1 MFDWNDLRHF
11 LATARAG
18 STLGASRVLGVN
30 QSTVARRLD
39 ALEAACGARLFE
51 RDRNGA
57 TLTALGADLLPH
69 AEAVEAATQTLE
81 TQLQAYHRGMSG
93 VVRLTCSE
101 LMATIAVIP
110 AMSAFRSAFPDIRV
124 ELALTDAFLDLE
136 KGEADVAI
144 RASFDLPS
152 SNLIARKVRAEY
164 WSLFCTQAYAQAH
177 GMPATEADLARH
189 PIIAVEGPME
199 QLPPLMWMREKAGP
213 DAVVAIRCSSLHNI
227 LNAALA
233 GLGVAALPAGLA
245 ARHPELRPCLDIPFE
260 GGIWLMTTAELRNT
274 PRIRAFLDF
283 MAPHLAAVGRETPGR
298 AQIA

>member
-39 ALEAACGARLFE
+39 ALEAACGAKLFE

-57 TLTALGADLLPH
+57 TLTSLGDDLLSQ
-69 AEAVEAATQTLE
+69 AEAMEKAAQGLE
-81 TQLQAYHRGMSG
+81 HRLGVHHRGMTG

-101 LMATIAVIP
+101 LMATIGVIP
-110 AMSAFRSAFPDIRV
+110 AMGEFRSLYPDIRV

-152 SNLIARKVRAEY
+152 SNLIARKVREEY
-164 WSLFCTQAYAQAH
+164 WAMYCSHAYAQAH
-177 GMPATEADLARH
+177 GVPMHEDDLASH
-189 PIIAVEGPME
+189 QVIESEGAME
-199 QLPPLMWMREKAGP
+199 SLPPNVWLKAHAGP
-213 DAVVAIRCSSLHNI
+213 DANVAIRCSSLHNV
-227 LNAALA
+227 LNAVLA
-233 GLGVAALPAGLA
+233 GLGVAALPKGLG
-245 ARHPELRPCLDIPFE
+245 ARYPELRHCLPIPH
-260 GGIWLMTTAELRNT
+260 GGAIWLMTTADLRHT
-274 PRIRAFLDF
+274 PRIRAFMDF
-283 MAPHLAAVGRETPGR
+283 MAPHLAATSRQLDAPR
-298 AQIA
+298 P